1 MACASATAYGSSA
14 IASAAISGLPELVER
29 LVPRTGRFRC
39 GRSVPRQ
46 GSVRFTRGP
55 PGLRLG

>member
-29 LVPRTGRFRC
+29 LVPRTGRF
-39 GRSVPRQ
+39 SLRQ
-46 GSVRFTRGP
+46 LRPASRVARFTRGP
-55 PGLRLG
+55 PELRRG